1 MAGDHHN
8 IKMERLNG
16 EICDREKTIR
26 GIKKTDTAILKG
38 YQLYYNYFRD
48 HEGLAGKTPAEVAG
62 VRIEGRNKWIT
73 VIQDATK
80 QPN

>member
-1 MAGDHHN
+1 
-8 IKMERLNG
+8 
-16 EICDREKTIR
+16 
-26 GIKKTDTAILKG
+26 
-38 YQLYYNYFRD
+38 
-48 HEGLAGKTPAEVAG
+48 LAGKTPAEVAG

>member
-38 YQLYYNYFRD
+38 INSITTTLEIMKDWQ
-48 HEGLAGKTPAEVAG
+48 GKHQQ
-62 VRIEGRNKWIT
+62 KWL
-73 VIQDATK
+73 VSE
-80 QPN
+80 